1 VKTALF
7 VFVLAVAGAITV
19 AYLTAAV
26 IAVVKRS
33 RLSGCGWAWLTWA
46 VILAVWTLL
55 AVAGQMS
62 GTSVV
67 PSPW

>member
-7 VFVLAVAGAITV
+7 IFVLSIAGSITV

-26 IAVVKRS
+26 IAVVKRT
-33 RLSGCGWAWLTWA
+33 RLSGCGWIWLTWFA
-46 VILAVWTLL
+46 VLAVWTLL
-55 AVAGQMS
+55 YVAGQIS

>member
-1 VKTALF
+1 MKTALF
-7 VFVLAVAGAITV
+7 AFVLSVAGAIV
-19 AYLTAAV
+19 AAYLTAAV

-33 RLSGCGWAWLTWA
+33 RLDGCGWFLLTWVA
-46 VILAVWTLL
+46 VLAVWTLL
-55 AVAGQMS
+55 AVAGQIS

>member
-1 VKTALF
+1 MKEALF
-7 VFVLAVAGAITV
+7 VFILSVAGAITV

-26 IAVVKRS
+26 IAVMRRTRVD
-33 RLSGCGWAWLTWA
+33 GCGWVVLTILA
-46 VILAVWTLL
+46 ALAVWTLL
-55 AVAGQMS
+55 SVASQIS